1 MNKKLSL
8 FFVWIILLFLG
19 AGCTGL
25 SSQLDR
31 DHGNSVHLAIA
42 NQTLH
47 PEAAKNLEPVTGM
60 DGEAAE
66 AVTERYRKDF
76 EKPEP
81 TVPYTLT
88 IGTIGKK

>member
-19 AGCTGL
+19 VGCTGL
-25 SSQLDR
+25 SSRLDGDR
-31 DHGNSVHLAIA
+31 GNSFHQAIA

-47 PEAAKNLEPVTGM
+47 PESAKNLEPVTGM
-60 DGEAAE
+60 DGEAAQ

-76 EKPEP
+76 EKPEIA
-81 TVPYTLT
+81 VPYTLT

>member
-1 MNKKLSL
+1 MIKKPSL
-8 FFVWIILLFLG
+8 FFVYFILLFLG
-19 AGCTGL
+19 VGCAG
-25 SSQLDR
+25 SRLDR
-31 DHGNSVHLAIA
+31 DRGNSFHQAIA

-47 PEAAKNLEPVTGM
+47 PESAKNLEPVTGF
-60 DGEAAE
+60 DGRAAQS
-66 AVTERYRKDF
+66 VIERYEKDF